1 VGKDWSRSESSFKC
15 FKGEATIIREI
26 PRGILSGEA
35 GEGYND
41 VRVIKDKTS
50 VEIGKPEEGL
60 NVLYFPGLGPV
71 DDGLDLFGRHG
82 QAGRRQ

>member
-1 VGKDWSRSESSFKC
+1 MGEDWSRSEGSFKC
-15 FKGEATIIREI
+15 LESEATIIREI

-41 VRVIKDKTS
+41 VRVIKDKTT
-50 VEIGKPEEGL
+50 VEISKPEEGL

-71 DDGLDLFGRHG
+71 DDGLDFLRRHG
-82 QAGRRQ
+82 